1 MALGVVAG
9 LAGLAGAS
17 GVAAQERQVDFSVAD
32 ETPNGWEI
40 SVTPY
45 GWMAGI
51 SGDLGVGGRSFG
63 INATFYDLLTK
74 SDYLIPVMGYTEL
87 RNDRFAIFADGF
99 YTQMKFS
106 KSNTITKNPFAKA
119 NLTLK
124 SKAEL
129 TQTLAFAE
137 AGASYEVAHWQGPM
151 GDTGLELLGGARYW
165 YSSIDASL
173 KVDGTVKFGNLGVK
187 KKGKYATAK
196 SGDIDWVDP
205 VVGARISQEFAN
217 MQKFELLGDIGGFG
231 VGSQFSWQVYAG
243 YTKGYQVGQAILA
256 WTVGYRALAA
266 NYETNSG
273 NSLDFVLH
281 GPILGAT
288 VRW

>member
-1 MALGVVAG
+1 MALAVGAG
-9 LAGLAGAS
+9 IAGSAAVS
-17 GVAAQERQVDFSVAD
+17 IAAAQERDVDFSVAD
-32 ETPNGWEI
+32 EMPNGWEVSI
-40 SVTPY
+40 TPY

-51 SGDLGVGGRSFG
+51 SGDLGVAGRTLQ
-63 INATFYDLLTK
+63 INANFYDLLTK

-87 RNDRFAIFADGF
+87 RKDRFAIFADGF

-106 KSNTITKNPFAKA
+106 KSNMITKNPFAKA

-124 SKAEL
+124 SKAAV

-137 AGASYEVAHWQGPM
+137 GGASYEVARWQGPM
-151 GDTGLELLGGARYW
+151 GDTGLEVLGGARYW
-165 YSSIDASL
+165 YSSIDTSL
-173 KVDGTVKFGNLGVK
+173 KINGTVKFGNLGLK
-187 KKGKYATAK
+187 KKGKYAVAK

-205 VVGARISQEFAN
+205 VIGARISQEFAN

-231 VGSQFSWQVYAG
+231 VGSEFSWQVYAG

-256 WTVGYRALAA
+256 WTLGYRALAA
-266 NYETNSG
+266 NYEAKSG

-281 GPILGAT
+281 GPIAGFT